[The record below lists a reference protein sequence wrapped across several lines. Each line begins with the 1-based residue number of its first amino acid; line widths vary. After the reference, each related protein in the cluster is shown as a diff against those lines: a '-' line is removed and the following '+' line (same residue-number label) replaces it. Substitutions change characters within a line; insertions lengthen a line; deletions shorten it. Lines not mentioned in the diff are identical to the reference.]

1 MGAFEGQVVFITGA
15 SSGIGAA
22 LARAFARDGADIAL
36 AARRL
41 DRLRAVQAE
50 VQTLGRRAHVV
61 ACDVTRDGD
70 LERAVAE
77 TRRALGPVAVAV
89 ANAGFGVMGEVA
101 RLTLDDYR
109 RQFETNVFGVL
120 RTLYATLEDL
130 RSTRGRFVI
139 VGSVS
144 GHISTPGASAYGMS
158 KFALRALAQSLGPE
172 LARDGIAVVLVS
184 PGFVESE
191 LHEVDNAGVRHAGV
205 RHPQARLRMPAATAA
220 RHIVRATARRRRE
233 TVVTMHGKLAVFF
246 QRHVPGLV
254 ATVIRR
260 VGVRGRP
267 QPGASRP

>member
-1 MGAFEGQVVFITGA
+1 MGAFDGQVVFITGA

-22 LARAFARDGADIAL
+22 LARAFAREGADIAL

-41 DRLRAVQAE
+41 DRLREVQAD
-50 VQTLGRRAHVV
+50 VQALGRRAHLV

-77 TRRALGPVAVAV
+77 THTALGPVAVAV

-101 RLTLDDYR
+101 RLTLHDYR

-120 RTLYATLEDL
+120 RTLYATLDDL
-130 RSTRGRFVI
+130 RRARGRFVI

-144 GHISTPGASAYGMS
+144 GHLSTPGASAYGMS
-158 KFALRALAQSLGPE
+158 KFAVHALAQSLGPE
-172 LARDGIAVVLVS
+172 LARDGVSVVLVS

-191 LHEVDNAGVRHAGV
+191 IHEVDNAGIRHAGA
-205 RHPQARLRMPAATAA
+205 RHPQSWLRMSAATAA

-233 TVVTMHGKLAVFF
+233 TVITRHGKIAVFL

-254 ATVIRR
+254 ATAIRR
-260 VGVRGRP
+260 IGLHGRS
-267 QPGASRP
+267 QAGA